1 MMGWLTLK
9 ALDAVIP
16 GNEKVPGIAASTRGP
31 IVVAELRRD
40 APFEMR
46 MVL

>member
-16 GNEKVPGIAASTRGP
+16 GNEKVGDRRLDARPGRGGRAAP
-31 IVVAELRRD
+31 RRT
-40 APFEMR
+40 F
-46 MVL
+46 